1 MQAKTTVK
9 VDFNIQSKVN
19 SRGHDYIVGIL
30 EEYGQ
35 WLRDPETG
43 EPTRVRCVYTYY
55 TYDPVTNEATS
66 PPIIMDDYIIGSDDF
81 NNLFA
86 QVEPTIPPNMDEN
99 KKIELMYYI
108 GLQINMADTFGIPM
122 TDITVS

>member
-9 VDFNIQSKVN
+9 VNFNIQNRVN
-19 SRGHDYIVGIL
+19 SQGNDYVVGIL

-43 EPTRVRCVYTYY
+43 EPTMVRCIYTYY
-55 TYDPVTNEATS
+55 TYDPVPNEATS
-66 PPIIMDDYIIGSDDF
+66 PPIIMDDFIIDNTEF
-81 NNLFA
+81 NTLFA
-86 QVEPTIPPNMDEN
+86 QVEPTIPTNMDEH

-108 GLQINMADTFGIPM
+108 GLQINMAETFNIPM
-122 TDITVS
+122 SDIVVS

>member
-9 VDFNIQSKVN
+9 VNFNIQNRVN
-19 SRGHDYIVGIL
+19 SQGNDYVVGIL

-66 PPIIMDDYIIGSDDF
+66 PPIIMDDFIIDNTEF
-81 NNLFA
+81 NTLFA
-86 QVEPTIPPNMDEN
+86 QVEPTIPTEMDEH

-108 GLQINMADTFGIPM
+108 GLQINMAETFNIPM
-122 TDITVS
+122 SDIVVS